1 MAAKQ
6 FLGIKYPFKN
16 DGVQNFYL
24 DANST
29 QNDQARSELLHVVFT
44 PKGQRIRMP
53 EFGTDLIKHIFSPND
68 GVSWDAIKNEIM
80 DSVSRWVPNIQLNNI
95 SVVKNELDDAE
106 VYVRLDYSV
115 KEGNKITNDSVAV
128 QL

>member
-1 MAAKQ
+1 MASKQ

-24 DANST
+24 DANIT

>member
-1 MAAKQ
+1 MASKQ